1 MKPSKPDH
9 PECERSER
17 IEGRAFP
24 VLRYAIALC
33 AIALS
38 TSGVL
43 AEPLKLRIHWA
54 TIPGHWAPMNAKIG
68 AEVQPHY
75 GKSYVVEP
83 SFIAGSGP
91 ALQALAAGE
100 LDLAGLSPQVIAAG
114 VNEAKLDLRSIGQ
127 QLSTDVP
134 GFAGSGFWVRK
145 AEITK
150 IEDLKGKTIGVNARG
165 STIDAAART
174 MLAKHGM
181 EDGKDYQIV
190 EIRFPAQLPALQSK
204 KIDLAILLRPFD
216 DMASKDSGLKE
227 LFSMGDAIGPT
238 ETVTWVGKA
247 DFIAKNRAALVDF
260 LEDNIR
266 LRRWAAGAGHDKAVK
281 ALAELVKKT
290 PEEMAYAFT
299 KGDNYYD
306 PDAKVNAARM
316 QKNIDDLVRIKLVNA
331 PIDTKKVVDNSLAEE
346 AAKRVGPLTN

>member
-1 MKPSKPDH
+1 MKKLL
-9 PECERSER
+9 
-17 IEGRAFP
+17 ILA
-24 VLRYAIALC
+24 AALL
-33 AIALS
+33 AA
-38 TSGVL
+38 GAAN

-75 GKSYVVEP
+75 GKSYIVEP
-83 SFIAGSGP
+83 IFIAGSGP
-91 ALQALAAGE
+91 AMQALAAGE
-100 LDLAGLSPQVIAAG
+100 LDLSGLSPQVIAAG
-114 VNEAKLDLRSIGQ
+114 INEAKLDLHSIGQ

-134 GFAGSGFWVRK
+134 GYAGSGFWVRK

-150 IEDLKGKTIGVNARG
+150 VEDLRGKTIGVNARG

-174 MLAKHGM
+174 MLAKYGM

-190 EIRFPAQLPALQSK
+190 ELRFPAQLPALTSK
-204 KIDLAILLRPFD
+204 RIDLAILLRPFD
-216 DMASKDSGLKE
+216 DQASKDPSLKE

-238 ETVTWVGKA
+238 ETVTWVGRA
-247 DFIAKNRAALVDF
+247 DFIAKNRAVLVDF

-266 LRRWAAGAGHDKAVK
+266 LRRWASGEGHDKAVK
-281 ALAELVKKT
+281 ALGELVKKT

-306 PDAKVNAARM
+306 PDAKVNAERM
-316 QKNIDDLVRIKLVNA
+316 QKNIDDLVKIKLVNA
-331 PIDTKKVVDNSLAEE
+331 TINVKAVVDNSLAEE
-346 AAKRVGPLTN
+346 AAKRVGPMTN